1 MEFTQETTSAITLGV
16 PTQEEK
22 LAQPH
27 SKIDQGI
34 KNIAGMAGN
43 LVEYPFDTVKTRLQ
57 AQSLDHKIFKGPLD
71 CFKQTMS
78 HEGIWG
84 LYRGMSSP
92 MVGAM
97 LENA

>member
-34 KNIAGMAGN
+34 NN
-43 LVEYPFDTVKTRLQ
+43 V
-57 AQSLDHKIFKGPLD
+57 IFG
-71 CFKQTMS
+71 S
-78 HEGIWG
+78 
-84 LYRGMSSP
+84 
-92 MVGAM
+92 
-97 LENA
+97 